1 MIRDFFRRTAKH
13 SPQADTSSFEG
24 KEPRVKSRDYIEF
37 RLGVPIYKF
46 SSYQSYITAGTKKV
60 WCAMRAVRLISAA
73 AISAKFKVVDGSD
86 SGEAEAVAI
95 TPRDNDSVRF
105 AKGGFLKKPNEN
117 DTWEE
122 IIELTVAHLEFTG
135 NAYWAKDDLDGA
147 GRPTSLFPLLPQHMK
162 VIPDAAKKVGRY
174 DYTVNGRVV
183 SYDRDQIIHFK
194 YVHPDD
200 MMMGLGTIES
210 GQGLYERAIAK
221 GDIESQF
228 LANGAQPSGVMTLDD
243 ASVSDEEEWVKLKQR
258 FNAEYGGKKNA
269 GKTAFLNG
277 KWTYHKLG
285 MTMAEMEA
293 IASEKWTIEQIFLN
307 HGVPLS
313 VAGIQGAANYATA
326 KQDEQ
331 NFRRYKVVPV
341 IDIIVG
347 KLNADGF
354 VQSLNPTFNL
364 VYELY
369 GVIDTEQIQ
378 KVFTPLLREG
388 VITRNE
394 FRELLGMRRMDNPHM
409 DQVTIMSHSI
419 PIELAGLANLSN
431 ADSLRLFG
439 DIIGG
444 ETEEAID
451 DTDLEVVDDP
461 GDKPTVAPKH
471 VPKSLVRNTP
481 AKPKPRSKRKK

>member
-1 MIRDFFRRTAKH
+1 MIRDFFRRKSKPAPSSSYRDDKEH
-13 SPQADTSSFEG
+13 DTKKRE
-24 KEPRVKSRDYIEF
+24 YIEF
-37 RLGVPIYKF
+37 RLGVPIYNF
-46 SSYQSYITAGTKKV
+46 SSYQSYIDAGTKKV
-60 WCAMRAVRLISAA
+60 WAAMRAVRLISAA
-73 AISAKFKVVDGSD
+73 AISAKFKIVDGSD
-86 SGEAEAVAI
+86 SGEAANVAI
-95 TPRDNDSVRF
+95 SPRDNDSVRF
-105 AKGGFLKKPNEN
+105 AKGGFIAKPNPY

-122 IIELTVAHLEFTG
+122 LIEMTVAHLEFTG
-135 NAYWAKDDLDGA
+135 DAYWAKDDMDAL
-147 GRPTSLFPLLPQHMK
+147 GRPTSFFPLLPQHMK
-162 VIPDAAKKVGRY
+162 ILPSKEDKIAGY
-174 DYTVNGRVV
+174 SYEVNGGKV
-183 SYDRDQIIHFK
+183 SYRADQIIHFK
-194 YVHPDD
+194 YVNPND
-200 MMMGLGTIES
+200 MINGLGTIAS
-210 GQGLYERAIAK
+210 GQNLYERAIAK
-221 GDIESQF
+221 GDIENKF
-228 LANGAQPSGVMTLDD
+228 LESGAQPSGVMTLDD
-243 ASVSDEEEWVKLKQR
+243 ASVSDEDEWNKLKKR
-258 FNAEYGGKKNA
+258 FQAEYGGKKNA

-354 VQSLNPTFNL
+354 IQKLNPTFKL

-394 FRELLGMRRMDNPHM
+394 FRELLGLRRMDNPHM
-409 DQVTIMSHSI
+409 DQITIMSHSI

-431 ADSLRLFG
+431 DDMLRVFG
-439 DIIGG
+439 DIVGG
-444 ETEEAID
+444 ATEEATD
-451 DTDLEVVDDP
+451 DLPGGDSEDDEDE
-461 GDKPTVAPKH
+461 GDPAPP
-471 VPKSLVRNTP
+471 PKKSKAYP
-481 AKPKPRSKRKK
+481 AKPKPRAKRKR